1 MKYLYLQILRL
12 RVWILRRRLRQMGF
26 REAAER
32 TNADTIIRLQRNF
45 CSEPRRYLRWLELAV
60 LIAGLVI
67 WLVCF
72 IRPFEPKAPS
82 APRDASKPP
91 VPHRDSMPTGHS
103 LRITNLHRCTA

>member
-1 MKYLYLQILRL
+1 MKYLYLQVLRL

-32 TNADTIIRLQRNF
+32 TNADTILRLQKGF

-67 WLVCF
+67 WVLCF
-72 IRPFEPKAPS
+72 IRPLEPKETSPRNASKTS
-82 APRDASKPP
+82 AP
-91 VPHRDSMPTGHS
+91 HRESTPTGQS
-103 LRITNLHRCTA
+103 SRGFNLNRSIT